1 MKNRIIKQL
10 VVNAMFIAL
19 LVVSSFISIPVNQ
32 VPYTLQTLVVFLLL
46 LLMNYKNNIIIFMI
60 YLVMGLIGLPV
71 FSGFSSG
78 VTPTLGFILGFII
91 SPFIYL
97 ILNKIIKI
105 KNINLKNFI
114 NLFINMIIINLIAT
128 IFYMLYMDIDFIA
141 SLLICVV
148 PYILVEILKIVIAII
163 ISNRV
168 KFLFESKYVN
178 MYKIIDFPT
187 LPSTNKYLKENYH
200 LYDEY
205 TVVTTNNQTNG
216 KGRMTRVW
224 NSSSDDLTF
233 SILLKP
239 KFDSS
244 KISLISLIIGASLC
258 NVISKYQKALIK
270 WPNDIIIND
279 KKIAGILV
287 EGISSDKVDA
297 IIVGVGINVNSC
309 EFPNDLIMK
318 ASSLKLESKKDI
330 NKNQLLTEI
339 LDEFLRLYNLFIN
352 NDYEFLNIVKENNYL
367 KNKKVFI
374 NEKEVIVLDINDKG
388 NLLVLDNDIV
398 KELYYGE
405 VTLNKIYKG

>member
-78 VTPTLGFILGFII
+78 ITPTLGFILGFII

-168 KFLFESKYVN
+168 KFLFESK
-178 MYKIIDFPT
+178 
-187 LPSTNKYLKENYH
+187 
-200 LYDEY
+200 
-205 TVVTTNNQTNG
+205 
-216 KGRMTRVW
+216 
-224 NSSSDDLTF
+224 
-233 SILLKP
+233 
-239 KFDSS
+239 
-244 KISLISLIIGASLC
+244 
-258 NVISKYQKALIK
+258 
-270 WPNDIIIND
+270 
-279 KKIAGILV
+279 
-287 EGISSDKVDA
+287 
-297 IIVGVGINVNSC
+297 
-309 EFPNDLIMK
+309 
-318 ASSLKLESKKDI
+318 
-330 NKNQLLTEI
+330 
-339 LDEFLRLYNLFIN
+339 
-352 NDYEFLNIVKENNYL
+352 
-367 KNKKVFI
+367 
-374 NEKEVIVLDINDKG
+374 
-388 NLLVLDNDIV
+388 
-398 KELYYGE
+398 
-405 VTLNKIYKG
+405 

>member
-168 KFLFESKYVN
+168 KFLFESK
-178 MYKIIDFPT
+178 
-187 LPSTNKYLKENYH
+187 
-200 LYDEY
+200 
-205 TVVTTNNQTNG
+205 
-216 KGRMTRVW
+216 
-224 NSSSDDLTF
+224 
-233 SILLKP
+233 
-239 KFDSS
+239 
-244 KISLISLIIGASLC
+244 
-258 NVISKYQKALIK
+258 
-270 WPNDIIIND
+270 
-279 KKIAGILV
+279 
-287 EGISSDKVDA
+287 
-297 IIVGVGINVNSC
+297 
-309 EFPNDLIMK
+309 
-318 ASSLKLESKKDI
+318 
-330 NKNQLLTEI
+330 
-339 LDEFLRLYNLFIN
+339 
-352 NDYEFLNIVKENNYL
+352 
-367 KNKKVFI
+367 
-374 NEKEVIVLDINDKG
+374 
-388 NLLVLDNDIV
+388 
-398 KELYYGE
+398 
-405 VTLNKIYKG
+405 

>member
-1 MKNRIIKQL
+1 
-10 VVNAMFIAL
+10 
-19 LVVSSFISIPVNQ
+19 
-32 VPYTLQTLVVFLLL
+32 
-46 LLMNYKNNIIIFMI
+46 
-60 YLVMGLIGLPV
+60 
-71 FSGFSSG
+71 
-78 VTPTLGFILGFII
+78 
-91 SPFIYL
+91 
-97 ILNKIIKI
+97 
-105 KNINLKNFI
+105 
-114 NLFINMIIINLIAT
+114 
-128 IFYMLYMDIDFIA
+128 
-141 SLLICVV
+141 
-148 PYILVEILKIVIAII
+148 
-163 ISNRV
+163 
-168 KFLFESKYVN
+168 

-258 NVISKYQKALIK
+258 NVVSKYQKALIK

>member
-78 VTPTLGFILGFII
+78 VTPTLGFILGFLIW
-91 SPFIYL
+91 PFIYL

-168 KFLFESKYVN
+168 KFLFESK
-178 MYKIIDFPT
+178 
-187 LPSTNKYLKENYH
+187 
-200 LYDEY
+200 
-205 TVVTTNNQTNG
+205 
-216 KGRMTRVW
+216 
-224 NSSSDDLTF
+224 
-233 SILLKP
+233 
-239 KFDSS
+239 
-244 KISLISLIIGASLC
+244 
-258 NVISKYQKALIK
+258 
-270 WPNDIIIND
+270 
-279 KKIAGILV
+279 
-287 EGISSDKVDA
+287 
-297 IIVGVGINVNSC
+297 
-309 EFPNDLIMK
+309 
-318 ASSLKLESKKDI
+318 
-330 NKNQLLTEI
+330 
-339 LDEFLRLYNLFIN
+339 
-352 NDYEFLNIVKENNYL
+352 
-367 KNKKVFI
+367 
-374 NEKEVIVLDINDKG
+374 
-388 NLLVLDNDIV
+388 
-398 KELYYGE
+398 
-405 VTLNKIYKG
+405 

>member
-78 VTPTLGFILGFII
+78 ITPTLGFILGFII

-114 NLFINMIIINLIAT
+114 NLFVNMIIINLIAT

-141 SLLICVV
+141 SLLICVI

-168 KFLFESKYVN
+168 KFLFESK
-178 MYKIIDFPT
+178 
-187 LPSTNKYLKENYH
+187 
-200 LYDEY
+200 
-205 TVVTTNNQTNG
+205 
-216 KGRMTRVW
+216 
-224 NSSSDDLTF
+224 
-233 SILLKP
+233 
-239 KFDSS
+239 
-244 KISLISLIIGASLC
+244 
-258 NVISKYQKALIK
+258 
-270 WPNDIIIND
+270 
-279 KKIAGILV
+279 
-287 EGISSDKVDA
+287 
-297 IIVGVGINVNSC
+297 
-309 EFPNDLIMK
+309 
-318 ASSLKLESKKDI
+318 
-330 NKNQLLTEI
+330 
-339 LDEFLRLYNLFIN
+339 
-352 NDYEFLNIVKENNYL
+352 
-367 KNKKVFI
+367 
-374 NEKEVIVLDINDKG
+374 
-388 NLLVLDNDIV
+388 
-398 KELYYGE
+398 
-405 VTLNKIYKG
+405 